1 MVKYSKTCL
10 KLRYFIQ
17 LSDMFNSYKVWY

>member
-1 MVKYSKTCL
+1 MVKYSKTGL

-17 LSDMFNSYKVWY
+17 LSEMFNSYKV